1 MAKDEGGSLQMASS
15 QHLGRHVVSVLA
27 TEVDGQTRLSLVQ
40 TRWGSKADAM
50 KRRAGLVVGYR
61 HEPLLYNESAVFRRR
76 ALGLVDSLRLNKRE
90 R

>member
-1 MAKDEGGSLQMASS
+1 MASS
-15 QHLGRHVVSVLA
+15 QHLGRHVVSILA
-27 TEVDGQTRLSLVQ
+27 TGADGQTRLGLAQ
-40 TRWGSKADAM
+40 TLWGSKAVAM
-50 KRRAGLVVGYR
+50 KWRAGLVVGYR